1 MHHRLSHR
9 LPGRLSCALSRTAI
23 AIPPNEMAQRAPGS
37 RFALR
42 PLVLALQLSAIAA
55 AAWSGD
61 THAQSASNAGNPS
74 RQQPVAASDAVHS
87 YDIPPGPLQTVLTR
101 FAGEAGV
108 FLAGAI
114 ELTSGKNSAGLKG
127 NYTVR
132 EGFAAILGGMG
143 LDVALNS
150 QGQYVL
156 RRAAPGAAA
165 GVLPA
170 VTITATE
177 DASPGIYAGGQVTRK
192 GKIGFLGDRDFMD
205 TPFSVTTITAETIQ
219 NQQART
225 IGDVVKNDPSVRT
238 IWPDV
243 SYISQFTIRGF
254 PTQTQDMAVNGLYG
268 IVPPQM
274 TGGLEAIE
282 RVEILK
288 GPSALLN
295 GMAPTGGVGGNINL
309 VTKRAT
315 DKPITQLTTSYYSD
329 AQFGA
334 HLDLGRRFGQDNSW
348 GIRFNGAYRD
358 GRTGVN
364 DQSQRAS
371 SATVGIDYR
380 SERFRVSADLGYH
393 DMRTDA
399 PTRIVYTDNAN
410 FQIPSAPDSRLSL
423 GQPWYFAKSTDRF
436 GMIQGE
442 VDITDNLSAYAAF
455 GARKNDFLGLYN
467 FIYLQNAAGNFRAN
481 QYFQPTFSNSNTSV
495 AGLKGKFS
503 TGPVKHEVNLSATTL
518 HTESGV
524 LAPIFATYTSNM
536 YAPTSISQPSLSG
549 YSSTAPKTAE
559 SDLDSI
565 ALADTL
571 SFFDDTVQLTLG
583 ARQQN
588 VKVRNFS
595 ATTSAQTSLYDRS
608 KVTPAV
614 GLIIKLSP
622 AVSLYGNYI
631 EGLSQGPTAPAG
643 TANAG
648 AMFEPLASRQ
658 YEAGVKYDMGRFATT
673 IGVFQIEQPSG
684 YTNTATNTYG
694 VDGKQRNQGIE
705 INAFGEA
712 ARGVRLLG
720 GVSFLRGIMTKTAG
734 GTFDGK
740 KAIGV
745 PTTQL
750 NLGAEWDT
758 PYVPGMTLTGR
769 VIYTSSQYYNV
780 ANTQSIPSWTRLDLG
795 ARYNT
800 SIAGTPVVIRAAIE
814 NALGKD
820 YWAATSSSFGL
831 ARGAPRT
838 LLISTTFDF

>member
-1 MHHRLSHR
+1 MSHR
-9 LPGRLSCALSRTAI
+9 ALFVMTQRLTRAGLAI
-23 AIPPNEMAQRAPGS
+23 
-37 RFALR
+37 R
-42 PLVLALQLSAIAA
+42 PLTLAVQVAMTSSVIATSF
-55 AAWSGD
+55 WSMQA
-61 THAQSASNAGNPS
+61 HAQSASEARSQPGSSASANAV
-74 RQQPVAASDAVHS
+74 RR
-87 YDIPPGPLQTVLTR
+87 YDIAPGPLQTVLTQ
-101 FAGEAGV
+101 FASEAGV
-108 FLAGAI
+108 FLAGSV
-114 ELTSGKNSAGLKG
+114 ELTSGKNSPGLKG
-127 NYTVR
+127 SFSVR
-132 EGFAAILGGMG
+132 EGFSSLLSGMG
-143 LDVALNS
+143 LEAGLNA

-156 RRAAPGAAA
+156 KRSAQGTAG

-170 VTITATE
+170 VTVTAPE
-177 DASPGIYAGGQVTRK
+177 ESSSPIYAGGQVARK
-192 GKIGFLGDRDFMD
+192 GKVGFLGERDFMD
-205 TPFSVTTITAETIQ
+205 TPFNVTNITAETIQ

-315 DKPITQLTTSYYSD
+315 DQPITQLTTSYYSD

-334 HLDLGRRFGQDNSW
+334 HLDLGRRFGEDNAW
-348 GIRFNGAYRD
+348 GLRFNGAYRD

-364 DQSQRAS
+364 DQSQRAG

-380 SERFRVSADLGYH
+380 SERFRASADLGYH

-436 GMIQGE
+436 GMVQAE
-442 VDITDNLSAYAAF
+442 LDLTDNVSAYAAF
-455 GARKNDFLGLYN
+455 GTRRNDFLGLYN

-481 QYFQPTFSNSNTSV
+481 QYYQPTFSNSNTTV
-495 AGLKGKFS
+495 VGLKGKFN
-503 TGPVKHEVNLSATTL
+503 TGPIKHEVNLSATTL
-518 HTESGV
+518 HTDSGV

-536 YAPTSISQPSLSG
+536 YSPTSISQPSLAA
-549 YSSTAPKTAE
+549 YSSSAPKTSE
-559 SDLDSI
+559 SDLDSV
-565 ALADTL
+565 ALADTV
-571 SFFDDTVQLTLG
+571 SFLDDRVQLTVG

-595 ATTSAQTSLYDRS
+595 ATTGAQTSIYDRS

-614 GLIIKLSP
+614 GLIVKLAP
-622 AVSLYGNYI
+622 NVSLYGNYI

-648 AMFEPLASRQ
+648 AMFEPLASKQ
-658 YEAGVKYDMGRFATT
+658 YEAGIKYDAGRFGTT
-673 IGVFQIEQPSG
+673 IGIFQIEQPSG

-694 VDGKQRNQGIE
+694 VDGEQRNQGLE
-705 INAFGEA
+705 INAFGEV
-712 ARGVRLLG
+712 ARGTRLLG
-720 GVSFLRGIMTKTAG
+720 GVTFLRGIMSKTAG
-734 GTFDGK
+734 GTYDGK

-745 PTTQL
+745 PTTQF
-750 NLGAEWDT
+750 NLGVEWDT
-758 PYVPGMTLTGR
+758 PFLPGLTITGR
-769 VIYTSSQYYNV
+769 TIYTSSQYYNV
-780 ANTQSIPSWTRLDLG
+780 ANTQSIPSWTRVDLG
-795 ARYNT
+795 ARYKT
-800 SIAGTPVVIRAAIE
+800 SISGTPAVIRASIE
-814 NALGKD
+814 NLFGKD

-838 LLISTTFDF
+838 LLLSTTFDF

>member
-1 MHHRLSHR
+1 
-9 LPGRLSCALSRTAI
+9 
-23 AIPPNEMAQRAPGS
+23 
-37 RFALR
+37 
-42 PLVLALQLSAIAA
+42 
-55 AAWSGD
+55 
-61 THAQSASNAGNPS
+61 
-74 RQQPVAASDAVHS
+74 
-87 YDIPPGPLQTVLTR
+87 
-101 FAGEAGV
+101 
-108 FLAGAI
+108 
-114 ELTSGKNSAGLKG
+114 
-127 NYTVR
+127 
-132 EGFAAILGGMG
+132 
-143 LDVALNS
+143 
-150 QGQYVL
+150 
-156 RRAAPGAAA
+156 
-165 GVLPA
+165 
-170 VTITATE
+170 
-177 DASPGIYAGGQVTRK
+177 
-192 GKIGFLGDRDFMD
+192 MD
-205 TPFSVTTITAETIQ
+205 TPFNVTNITAETIQ

-315 DKPITQLTTSYYSD
+315 DQPITQLTTSYYSD

-334 HLDLGRRFGQDNSW
+334 HLDLGRRFGEDNAW
-348 GIRFNGAYRD
+348 GLRFNGAYRD

-364 DQSQRAS
+364 DQSQRAG

-380 SERFRVSADLGYH
+380 SERFRASADLGYH

-436 GMIQGE
+436 GMVQAE
-442 VDITDNLSAYAAF
+442 LDLTDNVSAYAAF
-455 GARKNDFLGLYN
+455 GTRRNDFLGLYN

-481 QYFQPTFSNSNTSV
+481 QYYQPTFSNSNTTV
-495 AGLKGKFS
+495 VGLKGKFN
-503 TGPVKHEVNLSATTL
+503 TGPIKHEVNLSATTL
-518 HTESGV
+518 HTDSGV

-536 YAPTSISQPSLSG
+536 YSPTSISQPSLAA
-549 YSSTAPKTAE
+549 YSSSAPKTSE
-559 SDLDSI
+559 SDLDSV
-565 ALADTL
+565 ALADTV
-571 SFFDDTVQLTLG
+571 SFLDDRVQLTVG

-595 ATTSAQTSLYDRS
+595 ATTGAQTSIYDRS

-614 GLIIKLSP
+614 GLIVKLAP
-622 AVSLYGNYI
+622 NVSLYGNYI

-648 AMFEPLASRQ
+648 AMFEPLASKQ
-658 YEAGVKYDMGRFATT
+658 YEAGIKYDAGRFGTT
-673 IGVFQIEQPSG
+673 IGIFQIEQPSG

-694 VDGKQRNQGIE
+694 VDGEQRNQGLE
-705 INAFGEA
+705 INAFGEV
-712 ARGVRLLG
+712 ARGTRLLG
-720 GVSFLRGIMTKTAG
+720 GVTFLRGIMSKTAG
-734 GTFDGK
+734 GTYDGK

-745 PTTQL
+745 PTTQF
-750 NLGAEWDT
+750 NLGVEWDT
-758 PYVPGMTLTGR
+758 PFLPGLTITGR
-769 VIYTSSQYYNV
+769 TIYTSSQYYNV
-780 ANTQSIPSWTRLDLG
+780 ANTQSIPSWTRVDLG
-795 ARYNT
+795 ARYKT
-800 SIAGTPVVIRAAIE
+800 SISGTPAVIRASIE
-814 NALGKD
+814 NLFGKD

-838 LLISTTFDF
+838 LLLSTTFDF